1 MHLAVKASALQKEE
15 WLQKQFP
22 SSVSYEWVT
31 GSVPEAEVYVDLMY
45 EDEGYAFSAVTEK
58 PVLVNAVV
66 DTATML
72 PFNCIRI
79 NGWGG
84 FLKNEKMEMS
94 GNTSMKTIAD
104 NIMSQLQWKYHWV
117 ADEPGMI
124 APRVVAMIINEAYFG
139 LQDGISS
146 KEEIDVA
153 MRLGTNYP
161 FGPFEWAEKIGLK
174 KIVKLLEA
182 LTATDARY
190 SPCDLLVKEAQA

>member
-31 GSVPEAEVYVDLMY
+31 ESVPEADVYVDLMY

-66 DTATML
+66 NTATML
-72 PFNCIRI
+72 PLNCIRI

-84 FLKNEKMEMS
+84 FLKNEKMEIC
-94 GNTSMKTIAD
+94 GNTSMKTVAD
-104 NIMSQLQWKYHWV
+104 HIMNQLQWKYHWV

-146 KEEIDVA
+146 KAEIDVA

-182 LTATDARY
+182 LAATDARY
-190 SPCDLLVKEAQA
+190 SPCDLLVKEAEA